1 MRVNHFG
8 EVGALKAEV
17 DIQWHFLFF
26 ESSPK
31 KNECIKTTALTV
43 LLLGAFL

>member
-1 MRVNHFG
+1 LREVHFRAMRVNHFG

-26 ESSPK
+26 E
-31 KNECIKTTALTV
+31 
-43 LLLGAFL
+43 